1 MPGEDAILRHA
12 SCGVRCAEGVA
23 VSTRVATI
31 ERATARKALLSRQLR
46 RDLVGLAFISPWL
59 FGFLAFTFW
68 PMAQSLWLS
77 FTFYDL
83 LTEPRWI
90 GLENYERLLN
100 DARFL
105 KSVRITLTY
114 VIWAV
119 PFKLIAALAIAMLLA
134 QKIRWVGTYRVAYY
148 IPSLIGS
155 SVAVAIMWRR
165 LLGGDGPVNAFL
177 GLLGIQGREW
187 VAHPDT
193 ALWSLVALAAWQ
205 FGSSMVIFLAGLKQI
220 PAELYEAS
228 AVDGASRWQQFWR
241 ITIPMLSPVI
251 FFNLIIQTIVAFQVF
266 TQGFIITRGG
276 PLDETLFYS
285 LYLYEKGFQSFEMG
299 YASAMAW
306 VLLAMIALTTLA
318 LFKGVGRFVYYE
330 TDVDKK

>member
-1 MPGEDAILRHA
+1 M
-12 SCGVRCAEGVA
+12 
-23 VSTRVATI
+23 STQAATVTT
-31 ERATARKALLSRQLR
+31 ATASKALLGRQLR
-46 RDLVGLAFISPWL
+46 RDLLGLAFISPWL

-90 GLENYERLLN
+90 GLENFQRMVG

-105 KSVRITLTY
+105 KSIRITLTY
-114 VIWAV
+114 VVLAV
-119 PFKLIAALAIAMLLA
+119 PFKLVVALAIAMLLA
-134 QKIRWVGTYRVAYY
+134 QKIRGVGIYRVAYY

-165 LLGGDGPVNAFL
+165 LLGGDGPFNAFL
-177 GLLGIQGREW
+177 GLFGIQGREW
-187 VAHPDT
+187 VAHPDY
-193 ALWSLVALAAWQ
+193 ALWTLVGLAAWQ

-228 AVDGASRWQQFWR
+228 AVDGANRRQQFWR

-251 FFNLIIQTIVAFQVF
+251 FFNLIMQTIVAFQVF

-306 VLLAMIALTTLA
+306 VLLGMIALTTLA
-318 LFKGVGRFVYYE
+318 LFKLAGRLVYYE
-330 TDVDKK
+330 TDIGKP

>member
-1 MPGEDAILRHA
+1 
-12 SCGVRCAEGVA
+12 
-23 VSTRVATI
+23 VSTQAAAVRT
-31 ERATARKALLSRQLR
+31 ATAKRSLISRQLR

-59 FGFLAFTFW
+59 FGFLAFTCW

-83 LTEPRWI
+83 LTEPRWA
-90 GLENYERLLN
+90 GLENYQRLAG
-100 DARFL
+100 DPRFL
-105 KSVRITLTY
+105 KSVRVTVTY
-114 VIWAV
+114 VLWAV
-119 PFKLIAALAIAMLLA
+119 PFKLIAALAVAMLLA
-134 QKIRWVGTYRVAYY
+134 QKIRGVGIYRVAYY

-177 GLLGIQGREW
+177 GMLGIPGREW

-193 ALWSLVALAAWQ
+193 ALWTLVGLAGWQ

-220 PAELYEAS
+220 PNELYEAS
-228 AVDGASRWQQFWR
+228 AVDGANRLQQFWR

-251 FFNLIIQTIVAFQVF
+251 FFNLIIQTIAAFQVF

-276 PLDETLFYS
+276 PLDETLFYA

-306 VLLAMIALTTLA
+306 VLLVMIALTTVV
-318 LFKGVGRFVYYE
+318 LFKGVGRLIYYE
-330 TDVDKK
+330 TDVDKR